1 MLSILAASAETDKI
15 RTVCRVQI
23 MREDSKSSRQST
35 RYDDD
40 KQDTTTSGGE
50 NHFPVTVFSM
60 RSPQGQ
66 LESAASVRAFAQKQL
81 PVTLFSARS
90 PHGGS
95 TRSPVS
101 AGREEDATWAEDE
114 RAVFW
119 EDTRQKMAQLQDL
132 ARGGGGWPFPGW
144 GAPTGVFVGDTVK
157 CLRDLRLASDTDQ
170 TNDTNSQACFELI
183 EDAAFLRDQV
193 RHARREMLEDQ
204 LEQRQMQDVS
214 FSSPERSVTVFGLF
228 GVSSDDE
235 QRVEGCVRCA
245 RLFAHVH
252 NIEIQRGQMQKAIVK
267 HRIRV
272 GMWEKKRL
280 KTASQMWLQA
290 AQLGASL
297 EHIVR
302 ELADLKA
309 NFDNDAPLFFFSS
322 VLLGRKSQFGG
333 SNRSSLKG
341 PSRASWNAGSSR
353 QNGHASLSIRNAEQT
368 SQRRSLPVHSSLA
381 VDLQRNMNS
390 AYAPLETMT
399 EEIAENV
406 QRHSIQLDNEQLRKV
421 NLQLQA
427 EVTQIRE
434 QLATD
439 MANDIG
445 HASGG
450 EDRAFE
456 AMEARVKKAERE
468 NAALREAL
476 LEITALEKKIEE
488 QDAQWAN
495 EVAIMN
501 DKLSNQAVHADRF
514 KDEAERLK
522 QQAAQAQDYLQSHKA
537 KASQVQ
543 PLQEKLERA
552 VQEREN
558 IKAQLSARNTEV
570 KEVPVLKEKLST
582 VIKKAEQFKTLN
594 LDLERKLCAIK
605 VEIQQL
611 PLLRDKL
618 GHKTE
623 IVEGL
628 KKQVALLQVD
638 LTNARER
645 SAYLDRCIQNTV
657 QAAEIDHQDR
667 DAEHAAHLDEVRA
680 HQLTQIRHLEQQL
693 EDQNSAHEN
702 ELEERNARN
711 KLLDQRIGHLA
722 NDLAT
727 AKEEERAAMDSRN
740 TCEEILRTR
749 VLELARS
756 QNIEQAGNEQI
767 KYLEESVVIAKKQL
781 DRMKELYERE
791 RKEKENYGIR
801 VRELEDEASS
811 HMATG
816 VDRDALQQ
824 MWQQYKEM
832 HEQERKH
839 KIKLKQDLVD
849 FVGSTRDTYKIEMM
863 KLKMMLKNA
872 TTELEDVQAIVVQ
885 QDQQQMSLL
894 ARTLHQHQVTMA
906 QEAIALDGL
915 KTQNLD
921 LETQIC
927 RVESEKNV
935 LVASMG
941 RCQEEALVR
950 SQEAGTLKETYEQL
964 ELESNTVIA
973 ELEFKITNQD
983 EQWTADVHTLKDK
996 VQAAKHEIH
1005 QLHQSVLNCETQKLQ
1020 TEESLRRSVEE
1031 ALAYKK
1037 SIMVLKCAIKDVEEH
1052 RDEIR
1057 GAYNKG
1063 ETVRESMRNNAED
1076 LSKSHSE
1083 LQARVLS
1090 LTSDNEN
1097 LRTKLGDSQRQ
1108 VMEISGI
1115 VSTKQNSLDK
1125 KDAALA
1131 EAKLEIVGCG
1141 HEKCVLQTS
1150 FDALIVKT
1158 ESEIDSL
1165 DKKHTL
1171 RMQEVIQH
1179 EKDRSKAEL
1188 DEMNDRQRRCAL
1200 ELGTKH
1206 AAEIK
1211 GTQAKHVA
1219 LLKQQEDDCRA
1230 KLEAMGQENLR
1241 KLTLRKPQTQ
1251 SDMDQ
1256 FKAGCLRDKERAI
1269 DIERVE
1275 HVRLQQTL
1283 DKCRADLEE
1292 EERKVVLKKQ
1302 SCIVLE
1308 ETLQCTSEQ
1317 VSELLQKCA
1326 AFERNAHCLEQ
1337 LQQEATALQ
1346 QRLDCKCVELNN
1358 VKLEWAQKVRDA
1370 TNKCAL
1376 LEESVGCLSRENKA
1390 LKETLDKSK
1399 ISLRGQWEQY
1409 EIVGEEAKLA
1419 GSERDNLK
1427 QGVAKLEKQLAAS
1440 KDECTGH
1447 LHEFQRVLDLN
1458 KGMDKQIKSLDCNLN
1473 DVTRYLRIAAKQ
1485 CDQMIGSLAAESN
1498 QSKDLQVKSQKAQI
1512 SELQHTIERT
1522 QSETYSNASEMHVVA
1537 NAGQQH
1543 LIARAVVQDVTD
1555 KLRAVQEKLTT
1566 EQHAARE
1573 VVVERDAA
1581 LLLCERERKLK
1592 ETVQCRVKRAIE
1604 CIRTLHVSRMSAVS
1618 RQVVEAEEE
1627 VAMVREAGFTQ
1638 GRDLRGAVA
1647 AYSSVV
1653 LQYEGVQQHLIAKE
1667 HIWKDRLEATEHD
1680 CVRQVARYEQ
1690 TLSEM
1695 LDEKAQCLR
1704 QRDDRIKELLTLA
1717 AEERHEKEARIK
1729 AMCEEQATHVNVVM
1743 KRDETIAELKKAAVA
1758 QAARTQEDSDKKD
1771 AAVKRI
1777 KEDARQTK
1785 DTTEARIK
1793 EVQATAQQV
1802 CMESDLLKESCCSM
1816 LSEIEGL
1823 SGAEAVMQE
1832 RLHALQQDIAKLMAT
1847 LAQIQKASAD
1857 RDDNVAAISRQM
1869 SEEKV
1874 RNLAAEKHVSCWH
1887 ESEIAERDRLHVSE
1901 MNELKK
1907 RIDQMHLAIATAAEE
1922 MEHKSSTNQEVC
1934 HQHDIASASLQESF
1948 VERDALKKACRK
1960 IEEELG
1966 ERRAGECKLKELLA
1980 QELLAQHQQN
1990 TLLERGELDKR
2001 WCDVVLERDCM
2012 RQGLKVCRLRLDAC
2026 QLELAQITA
2035 EATQQSIAL
2044 QTFEEVAANAERELE
2059 VMKKECKWNE
2069 DALAATK
2076 HKLSDIKAL
2085 HEDARKHDD
2094 LALAQAQKDLDNV
2107 RSQLSGVVQQSH
2119 VQATERETL
2128 ETLCKTLKNDLVD
2141 ANRAREE
2148 RDKTKSALLPAQ
2160 MSSWSPTLESAST
2173 QHDAHDPDVY
2183 ASSSIVQASLR
2194 AISGEGLFS
2203 SDQDKKM
2210 RELQRSL
2217 TRVVSEN
2224 GDYRRSESSLKQQV
2238 SVIDTALILLEQR
2251 LEHLARW
2258 SLCHVGLLRWRL
2270 LRRSSLSH
2278 PGGSSSP
2285 TTDLPH
2291 ARECLNASIDS
2302 SAASQ
2307 VAESVSNA
2315 DDGVQYESGLMQ
2327 MPQSY
2332 MAQFSNVYSDVAL
2345 RDKAD
2350 RFQEHVAIL
2359 RARQLTL
2366 TGIVKVRI
2374 RLRGMSTVLVN
2385 WRLYM
2390 IKRLHCHAVTRS
2402 VLERGRGKL
2411 KRFAFDI
2418 LSDQNAYKAAL
2429 VIAASA
2435 MALLV
2440 PRVLLKQVLGR
2451 WLHEVDRSSSSVA
2464 LSCSSFSVL
2473 FSQLLSC
2480 VCSFLS
2486 CSFVSLSYSCI
2497 SSCLSAWKKGWR
2509 KGIRYTLPVSIFACT
2524 YIHAQERTASD
2535 DHDAYGCSMVS
2546 RRN

>member
-1 MLSILAASAETDKI
+1 
-15 RTVCRVQI
+15 

-40 KQDTTTSGGE
+40 KQDTTTSE
-50 NHFPVTVFSM
+50 NHFPVAAFSL
-60 RSPQGQ
+60 RFPQGQ
-66 LESAASVRAFAQKQL
+66 LESAASVRASAQKQL
-81 PVTLFSARS
+81 PVTFFSARS
-90 PHGGS
+90 PLGGS
-95 TRSPVS
+95 ARSPVS

-119 EDTRQKMAQLQDL
+119 EDTRQKMAQLKDL

-144 GAPTGVFVGDTVK
+144 GAPTGVFVGDTVN
-157 CLRDLRLASDTDQ
+157 CLRGLRLASETDQ

-204 LEQRQMQDVS
+204 LFEQRQMQDVS
-214 FSSPERSVTVFGLF
+214 FSSPERSVTVFKLF
-228 GVSSDDE
+228 GISSDDE
-235 QRVEGCVRCA
+235 QRIEGCVRCA

-309 NFDNDAPLFFFSS
+309 DFDNDAPLFFFSS

-368 SQRRSLPVHSSLA
+368 SQRRSLPVHSSLS
-381 VDLQRNMNS
+381 VDLRRNMNS

-406 QRHSIQLDNEQLRKV
+406 QRHSIQMDNEQLRKV

-439 MANDIG
+439 MANDIR

-450 EDRAFE
+450 ENRAFE
-456 AMEARVKKAERE
+456 AMEARVKKTERE
-468 NAALREAL
+468 NAALRKAL

-495 EVAIMN
+495 DVAIMN
-501 DKLSNQAVHADRF
+501 DKLSNQAVHAERF
-514 KDEAERLK
+514 KNEAQRFK
-522 QQAAQAQDYLQSHKA
+522 QQAAQAQDYLEAHKA

-543 PLQEKLERA
+543 PLQEKLETA

-570 KEVPVLKEKLST
+570 EEIPVLKEKLST

-605 VEIQQL
+605 VEIQQM

-645 SAYLDRCIQNTV
+645 STYLDRCIQNTV
-657 QAAEIDHQDR
+657 QAAEIDQQDR
-667 DAEHAAHLDEVRA
+667 DAQHAAQLDEVRA
-680 HQLTQIRHLEQQL
+680 HQLTQIRHLEKQL
-693 EDQNSAHEN
+693 QDQNSAHEN
-702 ELEERNARN
+702 ELEERNARGE
-711 KLLDQRIGHLA
+711 LLDQRIGHLA

-781 DRMKELYERE
+781 DRMKELCERE
-791 RKEKENYGIR
+791 RKEKENHGIR

-832 HEQERKH
+832 HEQEQKH

-863 KLKMMLKNA
+863 HLKMMLKNA
-872 TTELEDVQAIVVQ
+872 STELEDVQAIVVQ

-915 KTQNLD
+915 KTQNVD

-935 LVASMG
+935 LVASLG

-1052 RDEIR
+1052 RDEFR

-1063 ETVRESMRNNAED
+1063 ETVRERMRNNAEEI
-1076 LSKSHSE
+1076 SKSHSE

-1097 LRTKLGDSQRQ
+1097 LRIKLGDSQRQ

-1115 VSTKQNSLDK
+1115 VSTKQNSLDE

-1141 HEKCVLQTS
+1141 HEKSVLQTS

-1165 DKKHTL
+1165 EKKHTL

-1179 EKDRSKAEL
+1179 EQDRSKAQL
-1188 DEMNDRQRRCAL
+1188 DEMNDRQRRCVL

-1211 GTQAKHVA
+1211 GTQAKHIA
-1219 LLKQQEDDCRA
+1219 LLKKEEDECRA

-1241 KLTLRKPQTQ
+1241 KLTLRKTQTQ

-1269 DIERVE
+1269 DTERVE

-1283 DKCRADLEE
+1283 DKCRADLKE
-1292 EERKVVLKKQ
+1292 EERKVVLEKQ
-1302 SCIVLE
+1302 TCIVLE
-1308 ETLQCTSEQ
+1308 ETLQRTSEQ
-1317 VSELLQKCA
+1317 LSELLQKCA

-1346 QRLDCKCVELNN
+1346 QRLDCKCEELNN

-1376 LEESVGCLSRENKA
+1376 LEESVGCLSGEKKA
-1390 LKETLDKSK
+1390 LTETLDKSK
-1399 ISLRGQWEQY
+1399 VSLQGQWEQY
-1409 EIVGEEAKLA
+1409 EIVGGEAKLVKT
-1419 GSERDNLK
+1419 ERDNLK

-1458 KGMDKQIKSLDCNLN
+1458 KGLDKQIKSLDRNLN

-1485 CDQMIGSLAAESN
+1485 CDQMIGSFAAESN

-1522 QSETYSNASEMHVVA
+1522 QSETYSNASEMHLVA

-1543 LIARAVVQDVTD
+1543 LMARAVVQDVTD
-1555 KLRAVQEKLTT
+1555 KLRAVQEKLAT

-1581 LLLCERERKLK
+1581 LLLCERQRKLK
-1592 ETVQCRVKRAIE
+1592 ETVQYRVKSAIE

-1627 VAMVREAGFTQ
+1627 VAMVREACFTQ

-1653 LQYEGVQQHLIAKE
+1653 LQYEGIQQHLIAKE

-1680 CVRQVARYEQ
+1680 CVRQVARCEPM
-1690 TLSEM
+1690 LSEM

-1704 QRDDRIKELLTLA
+1704 QRHDRIKELSTLA
-1717 AEERHEKEARIK
+1717 AEEGQEREAGMKEREAGIK
-1729 AMCEEQATHVNVVM
+1729 AMCQEQGTHVNDVM
-1743 KRDETIAELKKAAVA
+1743 KRNETIAELKQAAVA
-1758 QAARTQEDSDKKD
+1758 QAARSESQEDSDKRD

-1785 DTTEARIK
+1785 DTTEASFK
-1793 EVQATAQQV
+1793 GLQAT
-1802 CMESDLLKESCCSM
+1802 ERDLLKESSCSM
-1816 LSEIEGL
+1816 LSQIAGL

-1847 LAQIQKASAD
+1847 LAQVQKATCAD
-1857 RDDNVAAISRQM
+1857 RDDNVAAISRQV
-1869 SEEKV
+1869 SQEKG
-1874 RNLAAEKHVSCWH
+1874 RTLAAEKHVSCWH
-1887 ESEIAERDRLHVSE
+1887 ESEIALDLERDRLHVSE
-1901 MNELKK
+1901 MNELKE
-1907 RIDQMHLAIATAAEE
+1907 RIDQMHLAMATAREE

-1934 HQHDIASASLQESF
+1934 HQRDIACASLQESF

-1966 ERRAGECKLKELLA
+1966 ERRAGESKWK
-1980 QELLAQHQQN
+1980 ELLAQHQQN
-1990 TLLERGELDKR
+1990 TLLEHGELGKR
-2001 WCDVVLERDCM
+2001 WCDAVLERDCM
-2012 RQGLKVCRLRLDAC
+2012 RQDLEVCRLQLDAC
-2026 QLELAQITA
+2026 QQELAQFTA
-2035 EATQQSIAL
+2035 EATQHSIAL
-2044 QTFEEVAANAERELE
+2044 QTLEEAAATADRELE

-2069 DALAATK
+2069 DTLAATK

-2085 HEDARKHDD
+2085 HEDARKHDE
-2094 LALAQAQKDLDNV
+2094 LALAEAQKELDNV

-2128 ETLCKTLKNDLVD
+2128 ETLCTTLKNDLVD

-2160 MSSWSPTLESAST
+2160 MSSWSPTFESASA
-2173 QHDAHDPDVY
+2173 QHDGHDPDVY
-2183 ASSSIVQASLR
+2183 ASSSVVQASMR
-2194 AISGEGLFS
+2194 AISGEGPFS

-2224 GDYRRSESSLKQQV
+2224 GDRRRSESSLKQQV

-2270 LRRSSLSH
+2270 LRRSSLAH
-2278 PGGSSSP
+2278 PGSSSSP

-2291 ARECLNASIDS
+2291 ARECLTASIEG

-2315 DDGVQYESGLMQ
+2315 DDGVEYENGLLQ

-2332 MAQFSNVYSDVAL
+2332 MARFSNVYSDVAM
-2345 RDKAD
+2345 RNKAD

-2359 RARQLTL
+2359 RARQLNL

-2390 IKRLHCHAVTRS
+2390 IKRLHCLAITRS
-2402 VLERGRGKL
+2402 VLERGHGKS
-2411 KRFAFDI
+2411 KRSAFDI
-2418 LSDQNAYKAAL
+2418 LADQKAYQAAL

-2440 PRVLLKQVLGR
+2440 PRVLLKEVFGR
-2451 WLHEVDRSSSSVA
+2451 WLLEVDRSSSSVA

-2473 FSQLLSC
+2473 FSHLLSY
-2480 VCSFLS
+2480 VCFYLS
-2486 CSFVSLSYSCI
+2486 YSSVSLS
-2497 SSCLSAWKKGWR
+2497 
-2509 KGIRYTLPVSIFACT
+2509 
-2524 YIHAQERTASD
+2524 
-2535 DHDAYGCSMVS
+2535 
-2546 RRN
+2546 